1 MARDLAVWLKRYGC
15 SSLDLR
21 ETRPCFRLKVKIEF
35 KNAKETY
42 QNYDETVELVL
53 EDYYQLLKNRVDF

>member
-1 MARDLAVWLKRYGC
+1 MARDFAVWLKDTVVQVRICVKLAHG
-15 SSLDLR
+15 
-21 ETRPCFRLKVKIEF
+21 FGLKIKIEF